1 MLGVICGTIICSC
14 WGACWNALRHG
25 RLHGGMGKA
34 RGAGLLRRARLARC
48 RRERRDASCC
58 DGMRTL
64 EDGSFNRRM
73 RSSIASTSC
82 EEICEEGSWAF
93 HGVAARRPPCSRPPP
108 DGPAASLFWIYGA
121 KALEFPSKNAR
132 GMKK

>member
-1 MLGVICGTIICSC
+1 
-14 WGACWNALRHG
+14 
-25 RLHGGMGKA
+25 
-34 RGAGLLRRARLARC
+34 
-48 RRERRDASCC
+48 
-58 DGMRTL
+58 MRTL
-64 EDGSFNRRM
+64 EDGSFYRHM

-82 EEICEEGSWAF
+82 EERSWAF
-93 HGVAARRPPCSRPPP
+93 HGAAARRPPCSRPPP